1 MTDPRIE
8 AAARALFDKTRTKVE
23 SKKSVSICD
32 YSDLSDSDKEY
43 WRDDAKIALAA
54 ADAAAWRA
62 TAVLPPAV
70 DVGGDD
76 E

>member
-1 MTDPRIE
+1 MTDPRVE
-8 AAARALFDKTRTKVE
+8 AAVAALKRLTDPATAYPQSTITQWAE
-23 SKKSVSICD
+23 EI
-32 YSDLSDSDKEY
+32 
-43 WRDDAKIALAA
+43 LAA